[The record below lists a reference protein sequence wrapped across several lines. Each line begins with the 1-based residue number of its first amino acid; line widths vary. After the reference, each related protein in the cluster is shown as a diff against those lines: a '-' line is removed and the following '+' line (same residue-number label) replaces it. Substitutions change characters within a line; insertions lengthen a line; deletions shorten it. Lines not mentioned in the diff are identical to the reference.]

1 MSYFPST
8 FHYTINDIG
17 IRVYDDKHVQVTYIN
32 LRTLSKLI
40 SSLRIQAQIDL
51 QDAINNVG
59 VHAVKDQTL
68 QILGMFVSKIFE
80 GISAFWPG
88 GTPAAYIS
96 MIIGKI
102 ASGVITK
109 LIEQSQPGDEI
120 QSKANEI
127 REGMLAI
134 FDATKKKIDQMVVD
148 PEGHW
153 NEVFHC
159 QDYSDLGLKG
169 DITMSDMAECLD
181 FFPDEET
188 PDYDDFQLYLSQ
200 RCKSVVVSKLLPV
213 KWKVKT
219 YSNYWCKDYY
229 TRNDGQRHFDFSY
242 AQYNPHTD
250 DDFWCQKF
258 DGGSEKVFPPYYM
271 IETNENGLTSKQFLQ
286 FIMECGSRDMIS
298 FSSLWG
304 YLEFGESQ
312 EGDRHYIGNHIHYM
326 VLTDNEGNK
335 APKILSDWLFQNDCY
350 NQSTNKY
357 AVATREE
364 VYTKWGLP
372 GSPKSAVKNSRF
384 SLISIWNKLI
394 KLFRLKFN
402 FITLR
407 KSSKMPTNIWW

>member
-1 MSYFPST
+1 MSYSPST
-8 FHYTINDIG
+8 FHYTVNDIG

-51 QDAINNVG
+51 GDAINNVG

-102 ASGVITK
+102 ASGIITK

-153 NEVFHC
+153 HEVFHC

-169 DITMSDMAECLD
+169 DITMADMAECLD

-271 IETNENGLTSKQFLQ
+271 IGTDENGLTSKQFLQ

>member
-1 MSYFPST
+1 
-8 FHYTINDIG
+8 
-17 IRVYDDKHVQVTYIN
+17 
-32 LRTLSKLI
+32 
-40 SSLRIQAQIDL
+40 
-51 QDAINNVG
+51 
-59 VHAVKDQTL
+59 
-68 QILGMFVSKIFE
+68 MFASKIFE

-102 ASGVITK
+102 ASGIITK

-153 NEVFHC
+153 HEVFHC

-169 DITMSDMAECLD
+169 DITMADMAECLD

-200 RCKSVVVSKLLPV
+200 RCKSIVVSKLLPV

-229 TRNDGQRHFDFSY
+229 TRNDGQRHFDFDYS
-242 AQYNPHTD
+242 QYNPHTD

-258 DGGSEKVFPPYYM
+258 TGGSEKVFPPYYM
-271 IETNENGLTSKQFLQ
+271 IGTDENGLTSKQFLQ
-286 FIMECGSRDMIS
+286 FIMECGSRDMTQ

-335 APKILSDWLFQNDCY
+335 APGILSDWLFKDDCY
-350 NQSTNKY
+350 NQKKHNY

-372 GSPKSAVKNSRF
+372 GSPKSAVKNYRF
-384 SLISIWNKLI
+384 SLISIIKLTWNKLI
-394 KLFRLKFN
+394 KLFRL
-402 FITLR
+402 ILA
-407 KSSKMPTNIWW
+407 

>member
-8 FHYTINDIG
+8 FHYTVNDIG

-68 QILGMFVSKIFE
+68 QILGMFASKIFE

-120 QSKANEI
+120 QSKANES

-134 FDATKKKIDQMVVD
+134 FDALKKKIDQMVVD
-148 PEGHW
+148 PEAHW
-153 NEVFHC
+153 KEVFHC

-169 DITMSDMAECLD
+169 DITMADMAESLD

-213 KWKVKT
+213 KWRVKT
-219 YSNYWCKDYY
+219 YPSYWCKDYY

-271 IETNENGLTSKQFLQ
+271 IGTDENGLTSKQFLQ
-286 FIMECGSRDMIS
+286 FIMECGSRDMTI

>member
-8 FHYTINDIG
+8 FHYTVNDIG

-68 QILGMFVSKIFE
+68 QILGMFASKIFE

>member
-1 MSYFPST
+1 MAYTPST
-8 FHYTINDIG
+8 FHYTVNDIG

-40 SSLRIQAQIDL
+40 YSLRQQAQIDL

-68 QILGMFVSKIFE
+68 QILGMFASKILE

-153 NEVFHC
+153 TEAFHC
-159 QDYSDLGLKG
+159 EDYSNLGIKG
-169 DITMSDMAECLD
+169 YVTMSDMADSLD
-181 FFPDEET
+181 FFPDEEN
-188 PDYDDFQLYLSQ
+188 PDYDDFLLYLSG
-200 RCKSVVVSKLLPV
+200 RCKSVIVSKLLPV
-213 KWKVKT
+213 KWQIKR
-219 YSNYWCKDYY
+219 YDSYWCKDYY
-229 TRNDGQRHFDFSY
+229 TRNGQRHFDFDY
-242 AQYNPHTD
+242 QQYNPHTD

-258 DGGSEKVFPPYYM
+258 VGGPEKIFPPYYM
-271 IETNENGLTSKQFLQ
+271 IGTDENGKTSQEFLQ
-286 FIMECGSRDMIS
+286 FIMEVGSRDQVS

-304 YLEFGESQ
+304 YLESGESH

-326 VLTDNEGNK
+326 VLTDHDGNK
-335 APKILSDWLFQNDCY
+335 APYTLSNWLFQDDCY
-350 NQSTNKY
+350 NQKTHKY

-364 VYTKWGLP
+364 VYTKW
-372 GSPKSAVKNSRF
+372 
-384 SLISIWNKLI
+384 SI
-394 KLFRLKFN
+394 
-402 FITLR
+402 
-407 KSSKMPTNIWW
+407 

>member
-1 MSYFPST
+1 M
-8 FHYTINDIG
+8 NV
-17 IRVYDDKHVQVTYIN
+17 RVYDDKHVQVTYIN

-68 QILGMFVSKIFE
+68 QILGMFASKIFE

-159 QDYSDLGLKG
+159 QDYSDLGIKG
-169 DITMSDMAECLD
+169 DITMAHMADCLD
-181 FFPDEET
+181 FFPDEEN

-213 KWKVKT
+213 KWQVKK
-219 YSNYWCKDYY
+219 YPIYWVKDYY
-229 TRNDGQRHFDFSY
+229 LKDSGQHFDFDY
-242 AQYNPHTD
+242 LQYNPHTD

-258 DGGSEKVFPPYYM
+258 EGYHEKPFPPYYF
-271 IETNENGLTSKQFLQ
+271 IETSQDVCTSKNFLN
-286 FIMECGSRDMIS
+286 FIKEISTTDMNEHSS
-298 FSSLWG
+298 FWG
-304 YLEFGESQ
+304 YLEDVDSMD
-312 EGDRHYIGNHIHYM
+312 GDRHYFGSHVHTF

-335 APKILSDWLFQNDCY
+335 APKILSDWLFQDDCY
-350 NQSTNKY
+350 NQKTHNY

-364 VYTKWGLP
+364 VYTKWVL
-372 GSPKSAVKNSRF
+372 
-384 SLISIWNKLI
+384 
-394 KLFRLKFN
+394 
-402 FITLR
+402 
-407 KSSKMPTNIWW
+407 

>member
-1 MSYFPST
+1 MAYFPQS
-8 FHYTINDIG
+8 FHYITNEMG

-68 QILGMFVSKIFE
+68 QILGMFASKIFE

-153 NEVFHC
+153 SEVFHC
-159 QDYSDLGLKG
+159 NDYSDLGIKG
-169 DITMSDMAECLD
+169 DITMADMADCLD
-181 FFPDEET
+181 FFPDEEN

-200 RCKSVVVSKLLPV
+200 RCKSIIVSKLLPV
-213 KWKVKT
+213 KWQVKT
-219 YSNYWCKDYY
+219 YPSYWCKDYY
-229 TRNDGQRHFDFSY
+229 TRNDGQRHFDFDYS
-242 AQYNPHTD
+242 QYNPHTD

-258 DGGSEKVFPPYYM
+258 EGGPEIIFPPYYM
-271 IETNENGLTSKQFLQ
+271 IGTDENGHTSKQFLQ
-286 FIMECGSRDMIS
+286 FIMEVGCKDMIHY
-298 FSSLWG
+298 SSIWG

-335 APKILSDWLFQNDCY
+335 APGILTDWLFKDDCY
-350 NQSTNKY
+350 NQTTKKY
-357 AVATREE
+357 SVATREE

-372 GSPKSAVKNSRF
+372 GSPKNSVSKKRFNIFDFIKNF
-384 SLISIWNKLI
+384 WNKLKNI
-394 KLFRLKFN
+394 FRK
-402 FITLR
+402 
-407 KSSKMPTNIWW
+407 

>member
-68 QILGMFVSKIFE
+68 QILGMFVSKILE

-102 ASGVITK
+102 ASGIITK

-229 TRNDGQRHFDFSY
+229 TRNDGERHFDFSY

-312 EGDRHYIGNHIHYM
+312 EGDRQYIGNHIHYM

-394 KLFRLKFN
+394 KLFKLKFN

>member
-312 EGDRHYIGNHIHYM
+312 EGDRQYIGNHIHYM

>member
-1 MSYFPST
+1 MSYSPST
-8 FHYTINDIG
+8 FHYTVNDIG

-153 NEVFHC
+153 QEVFHC

-169 DITMSDMAECLD
+169 DITMADMAECLD

>member
-1 MSYFPST
+1 MSYSPST
-8 FHYTINDIG
+8 FHYTVNDIG

-51 QDAINNVG
+51 GDAINNVG

-68 QILGMFVSKIFE
+68 QILGMFVSKILE

-102 ASGVITK
+102 VSGVITK
-109 LIEQSQPGDEI
+109 LIEQSSPGDEI

-153 NEVFHC
+153 HEVFHC

-169 DITMSDMAECLD
+169 DITMADMAECLD

-200 RCKSVVVSKLLPV
+200 RCKSIVVSKLLPV

-229 TRNDGQRHFDFSY
+229 TRNDGQRHFDFEYS
-242 AQYNPHTD
+242 QYNPHTD

-258 DGGSEKVFPPYYM
+258 TGGSEKVFPPYYM
-271 IETNENGLTSKQFLQ
+271 IGTDENGLTSKQFLQ
-286 FIMECGSRDMIS
+286 FIMECGSRDMTQ

-335 APKILSDWLFQNDCY
+335 APGILSDWLFKDDCY
-350 NQSTNKY
+350 NQKKHNY

-372 GSPKSAVKNSRF
+372 GSPKSAVKNYRF
-384 SLISIWNKLI
+384 SLISIIKLTWNKLI
-394 KLFRLKFN
+394 KLFRL
-402 FITLR
+402 ILA
-407 KSSKMPTNIWW
+407 

>member
-1 MSYFPST
+1 
-8 FHYTINDIG
+8 
-17 IRVYDDKHVQVTYIN
+17 
-32 LRTLSKLI
+32 
-40 SSLRIQAQIDL
+40 
-51 QDAINNVG
+51 
-59 VHAVKDQTL
+59 
-68 QILGMFVSKIFE
+68 MFASKIFE

-102 ASGVITK
+102 ASGIITK

-120 QSKANEI
+120 QTKANEI

-153 NEVFHC
+153 NEVFNC
-159 QDYSDLGLKG
+159 QDYSDLGIKG
-169 DITMSDMAECLD
+169 EITMAGMADCLD

>member
-68 QILGMFVSKIFE
+68 QILGMFVSKILE

-102 ASGVITK
+102 ASGIITK

-229 TRNDGQRHFDFSY
+229 TRNDGERHFDFSY

-312 EGDRHYIGNHIHYM
+312 EGDRQYIGNHIHYM

>member
-8 FHYTINDIG
+8 FHYTVNDIG

-68 QILGMFVSKIFE
+68 QILGMFASKIFE

-102 ASGVITK
+102 ASGIITK

-312 EGDRHYIGNHIHYM
+312 EGDRQYIGNHIHYM

>member
-1 MSYFPST
+1 M
-8 FHYTINDIG
+8 G

-40 SSLRIQAQIDL
+40 YSLRIQAEIDL

-59 VHAVKDQTL
+59 VHAVKDQTA
-68 QILGMFVSKIFE
+68 QILGMFASKIFE

-134 FDATKKKIDQMVVD
+134 FDAAKKKIDQMVVN
-148 PEGHW
+148 PESHW
-153 NEVFHC
+153 TEVFHC
-159 QDYSDLGLKG
+159 QDYSDLGIKG
-169 DITMSDMAECLD
+169 DVTMADMADCLD
-181 FFPDEET
+181 FFPDEEN

-200 RCKSVVVSKLLPV
+200 RCKSLIVSKLLPV
-213 KWKVKT
+213 KWQVKT
-219 YSNYWCKDYY
+219 YPTYWCKDYY
-229 TRNDGQRHFDFSY
+229 TRNDGQRHFDFDYS
-242 AQYNPHTD
+242 QYNPHTD

-258 DGGSEKVFPPYYM
+258 EGGPEVIFPPYYM
-271 IETNENGLTSKQFLQ
+271 IVTDENGKTSQGFLQ
-286 FIMECGSRDMIS
+286 FIMEVACRDMTHY
-298 FSSLWG
+298 SSIWG
-304 YLEFGESQ
+304 YLEFSESQ

-326 VLTDNEGNK
+326 VLTDDAGNK

-350 NQSTNKY
+350 NQSANKY
-357 AVATREE
+357 GVATREE
-364 VYTKWGLP
+364 VYTKWNL
-372 GSPKSAVKNSRF
+372 
-384 SLISIWNKLI
+384 
-394 KLFRLKFN
+394 
-402 FITLR
+402 T
-407 KSSKMPTNIWW
+407 SS

>member
-1 MSYFPST
+1 MSYSPST
-8 FHYTINDIG
+8 FHYTVNDIG

-51 QDAINNVG
+51 GDAINNVG
-59 VHAVKDQTL
+59 VHAVKNQTF

-80 GISAFWPG
+80 GISAFWPSG
-88 GTPAAYIS
+88 IPAAYIS

-153 NEVFHC
+153 HEVFHC
-159 QDYSDLGLKG
+159 QDYSNLGIKG

-188 PDYDDFQLYLSQ
+188 PDYDDFQLYLSG
-200 RCKSVVVSKLLPV
+200 RCKSIVVSKLLPV

-229 TRNDGQRHFDFSY
+229 TRNDGQRHFDFDYS
-242 AQYNPHTD
+242 QYNPHTD

-258 DGGSEKVFPPYYM
+258 EGGPEKVFPPYYM
-271 IETNENGLTSKQFLQ
+271 IGTDENGKTSKQFLQ
-286 FIMECGSRDMIS
+286 FIMEVGCRDMIQY
-298 FSSLWG
+298 SSIWG
-304 YLEFGESQ
+304 YLEPGESQ

-335 APKILSDWLFQNDCY
+335 APSILSDWLFKDDCY
-350 NQSTNKY
+350 NQKTHNY

-364 VYTKWGLP
+364 VYTKWELP
-372 GSPKSAVKNSRF
+372 GSPKSAVKNYRF
-384 SLISIWNKLI
+384 SLISILKSIGNKLI
-394 KLFRLKFN
+394 RLFRFKV
-402 FITLR
+402 
-407 KSSKMPTNIWW
+407 

>member
-1 MSYFPST
+1 MSYFPQS
-8 FHYTINDIG
+8 FHYTINDMG

-68 QILGMFVSKIFE
+68 QILGMFASKIFE

-88 GTPAAYIS
+88 GTAAAYIS

-148 PEGHW
+148 PQEHW
-153 NEVFHC
+153 TEVFHC
-159 QDYSDLGLKG
+159 QDYSDLGIKG
-169 DITMSDMAECLD
+169 DITMAHMADCLD

-188 PDYDDFQLYLSQ
+188 PDYDDFQLFLSQ
-200 RCKSVVVSKLLPV
+200 RCKSIVVSKLLPV

-219 YSNYWCKDYY
+219 YPTYWCKDYY
-229 TRNDGQRHFDFSY
+229 LKNDRQYFDFDYS
-242 AQYNPHTD
+242 QYNPHTD

-258 DGGSEKVFPPYYM
+258 EGASETIFPPYYL
-271 IETNENGLTSKQFLQ
+271 IKTQENGYTSVDFLR
-286 FIMECGSRDMIS
+286 FIMECGSRDLTNY
-298 FSSLWG
+298 SSIWG
-304 YLEFGESQ
+304 YLESDEKQNGNK
-312 EGDRHYIGNHIHYM
+312 HYIGNHIHYM
-326 VLTDNEGNK
+326 VLTDDEGNK
-335 APKILSDWLFQNDCY
+335 APRILSDWLFEDDCY
-350 NQSTNKY
+350 NQRGHNY

-364 VYTKWGLP
+364 VYTKWELP
-372 GSPKSAVKNSRF
+372 GSPKSVVQNSVKN
-384 SLISIWNKLI
+384 
-394 KLFRLKFN
+394 
-402 FITLR
+402 
-407 KSSKMPTNIWW
+407 

>member
-40 SSLRIQAQIDL
+40 SSLRTQAQIDL
-51 QDAINNVG
+51 QDAINNIG

-68 QILGMFVSKIFE
+68 QILGMFASKIFE
-80 GISAFWPG
+80 GISAFWPSG
-88 GTPAAYIS
+88 IPAAYIS

-148 PEGHW
+148 PESHW
-153 NEVFHC
+153 SEVFHC
-159 QDYSDLGLKG
+159 NDYSELGIKG

-181 FFPDEET
+181 FFPDEEN

-200 RCKSVVVSKLLPV
+200 RCKSIIVSKLLPV
-213 KWKVKT
+213 KWVVKK
-219 YSNYWCKDYY
+219 YPSYWCKDYY
-229 TRNDGQRHFDFSY
+229 TRNDGQRHFDFDHS
-242 AQYNPHTD
+242 QYNPHTD

-258 DGGSEKVFPPYYM
+258 EGGPETIFPPYYM
-271 IETNENGLTSKQFLQ
+271 IVTDENGKTSKQFLQ
-286 FIMECGSRDMIS
+286 FIMEVGCRDMIQY
-298 FSSLWG
+298 SSIWG
-304 YLEFGESQ
+304 YLEPGESQ

-335 APKILSDWLFQNDCY
+335 APSILSDWLFKDDCY
-350 NQSTNKY
+350 NQKVKNYS
-357 AVATREE
+357 VATREE
-364 VYTKWGLP
+364 VYTKWGL
-372 GSPKSAVKNSRF
+372 
-384 SLISIWNKLI
+384 
-394 KLFRLKFN
+394 
-402 FITLR
+402 
-407 KSSKMPTNIWW
+407 